1 MIDRAAIRGD
11 MGKKREVEPGA
22 PCRLTI
28 EVAVP
33 IVEPAD
39 GHGRQPRS
47 YCTRRVGGLV
57 AEEEQQQHRFVHEGW
72 VAELLGA
79 PVRLCAVLSGR
90 VTVAGRSAR
99 SKVAG
104 GLQADHDMGDPGEQR
119 RSRSVVQMLGS
130 FAQDDSSSFILV
142 SRLTP
147 PDFGH

>member
-1 MIDRAAIRGD
+1 

-79 PVRLCAVLSGR
+79 PVRLCAVLKWKGDCRRSLGPQQSGR
-90 VTVAGRSAR
+90 RPAGRS
-99 SKVAG
+99 
-104 GLQADHDMGDPGEQR
+104 
-119 RSRSVVQMLGS
+119 
-130 FAQDDSSSFILV
+130 
-142 SRLTP
+142 
-147 PDFGH
+147 